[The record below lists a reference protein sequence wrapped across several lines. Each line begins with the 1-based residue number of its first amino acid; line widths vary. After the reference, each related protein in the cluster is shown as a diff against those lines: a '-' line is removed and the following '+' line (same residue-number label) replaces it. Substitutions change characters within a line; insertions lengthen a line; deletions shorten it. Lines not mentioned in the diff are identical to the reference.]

1 MSRSKGLL
9 GFCRRHRPPGSVS
22 PVVQFQLVQRAAA
35 IKEAG
40 AAAITA
46 IVRDTDETVILI
58 VPPVLRVGI
67 LFSIVSSKHHA
78 EIGGR
83 TIPIGAGC
91 WIGCT
96 ESVQNLEVTVR
107 PDAVNDTVSIH
118 PPE

>member
-1 MSRSKGLL
+1 MFEFFSVARWNHS
-9 GFCRRHRPPGSVS
+9 PGSVV

-40 AAAITA
+40 AAAITT
-46 IVRDTDETVILI
+46 IVGDTDETVILI

-78 EIGGR
+78 KIGGR
-83 TIPIGAGC
+83 AVRIGAGC

-96 ESVQNLEVTVR
+96 ESVQNFEVTVR
-107 PDAVNDTVSIH
+107 PDAVDDTVSIH